1 MEMPRSRARIFWL
14 CLIMSLIFLG
24 FLSFI
29 GVTAW
34 IDSVSSQHP
43 NPAAGQIVRVSM
55 SHGGPIYLSPAQASL
70 RLWGSFASIAFAVA
84 MMFLYTLADGSDPI
98 AMNLPPR
105 PPDVDPL
112 ADRHK

>member
-1 MEMPRSRARIFWL
+1 MEMPRSRARVFWL

-34 IDSVSSQHP
+34 IASVSSQYP
-43 NPAAGQIVRVSM
+43 NPAADQVVRVSM
-55 SHGGPIYLSPAQASL
+55 RHGGHIYLSPTQYAW
-70 RLWGSFASIAFAVA
+70 RLWGSIASVAFSVA
-84 MMFLYTLADGSDPI
+84 MMFIYTLVDGSDPI

-105 PPDVDPL
+105 PPGVDPL
-112 ADRHK
+112 ADRGK

>member
-14 CLIMSLIFLG
+14 SLIMSLIFLG

-34 IDSVSSQHP
+34 IASVSSRNP

-55 SHGGPIYLSPAQASL
+55 SHGGAIYLSPAQASL
-70 RLWGSFASIAFAVA
+70 RLLGSVASVAFSVA
-84 MMFLYTLADGSDPI
+84 MMLIYTLVDSSDPI
-98 AMNLPPR
+98 AMKMPPR

-112 ADRHK
+112 ADRTK